1 VSELHIL
8 NLFQF
13 SSEIISFLLNL
24 YQQYTLRQ
32 LKLECLKEQKMS
44 DTILVAIMIAAM
56 LGVNLQ
62 YLV

>member
-1 VSELHIL
+1 
-8 NLFQF
+8 
-13 SSEIISFLLNL
+13 
-24 YQQYTLRQ
+24 